1 MSSSAAFSA
10 DEFRVYRY
18 DLTRNW
24 GPGAQHVWV
33 MLNPSTADET
43 FDDPTIRR
51 CINFSK
57 SWGAGRLVVV
67 NLYAMRATR
76 PAKLLDV
83 DDPEGP
89 ENAWYVRQHITA
101 HQTTM
106 VIAAWG
112 AFVDKLTIKTGQRIA
127 IESMAHVANKPVRCL
142 GRTQSG
148 APRHPLYVRGD
159 TEPESY
165 GAFS

>member
-1 MSSSAAFSA
+1 MSTATFS
-10 DEFRVYRY
+10 DDRVYRY
-18 DLTRNW
+18 DLVRQW
-24 GPGAQHVWV
+24 GPGTQHVWV

-43 FDDPTIRR
+43 MDDPTIRR

-83 DDPEGP
+83 DDPEGS

-112 AFVDKLTIKTGQRIA
+112 TYVDKLTPKTLGRLA
-127 IESMAHVANKPVRCL
+127 IESMARVAHKPVRCL

-159 TEPESY
+159 TEPEPF
-165 GAFS
+165 GAWS

>member
-1 MSSSAAFSA
+1 MNSAAFSA
-10 DEFRVYRY
+10 DEFRIYRY
-18 DLTRNW
+18 DLTRQW
-24 GPGAQHVWV
+24 GPGTQHVWV

-43 FDDPTIRR
+43 LDDPTIRR

-57 SWGAGRLVVV
+57 LWGAGRLVVV

-89 ENAWYVRQHITA
+89 ENARYVRQHITA

-112 AFVDKLTIKTGQRIA
+112 AYVDKLTVVNAGRVF
-127 IESMAHVANKPVRCL
+127 IELTAHVAQKPVRCL
-142 GRTQSG
+142 GRTRSG
-148 APRHPLYVRGD
+148 APRHPLYVRAD
-159 TEPESY
+159 TKPEPF

>member
-1 MSSSAAFSA
+1 MNSAVFSV
-10 DEFRVYRY
+10 DEMRTYRY
-18 DLTRNW
+18 DLTRQW
-24 GPGAQHVWV
+24 DAGAQHVWV

-57 SWGAGRLVVV
+57 KWGAGRLVVV
-67 NLYAMRATR
+67 NLFAMRATR
-76 PAKLLDV
+76 PAKLLDAA
-83 DDPEGP
+83 DPEGP
-89 ENAWYVRQHITA
+89 ENSWYIRQHITA

-112 AFVDKLTIKTGQRIA
+112 AFVDKLTVKTGRIA

-142 GRTQSG
+142 GRTQDG

-159 TEPESY
+159 TELEPY
-165 GAFS
+165 GAYS